1 MSLTIS
7 ERSYIIMD
15 AANKIKD
22 KGLARKLTTAVV
34 GAIVLLSAGLVII
47 AAVVFTNIKSTMK
60 EVLYDV
66 TLDSYKSVISSEVQ
80 SAISITEN
88 YYELAQ
94 SGELPEAEA
103 QKKAMEVIRSIR
115 YGDDNSGYL
124 WIDGTDYTLLMHPIL
139 PDQEGNNRYELTD
152 QNDVKI
158 IQEIMKVA
166 KEGGYNEFYFTKSD
180 GVTVAPKVAYSKEFE
195 PWDWVITT
203 GVYEDDIQGVV
214 DNSAGVVRISQIF
227 DRAISLM
234 AGIAALFTVIIAI
247 VAYILIKRI
256 IQVIE
261 KVKAQLTRV
270 AQGDLTGKL
279 EGRISQ
285 RNDELGAMV
294 RNTNIAM
301 DSFRSSMLSVKDTT
315 DAVESGSTDM
325 KEKTENA
332 VNANEQ
338 VATAIGNV
346 AAEVS
351 QQASAVDRMIE
362 NVASLAD
369 AGKAVS
375 TAVEEALQYMKQLDG
390 NSADMKAK
398 MESMSEESAHM
409 DVNVQEISEKIDV
422 TSKGIQ
428 EMETIL
434 GSIEEIASETNLLA
448 LNASIEA
455 ARAGDAGRG
464 FAVVADS
471 IKGLSENTS
480 NELENIRKIIST
492 LVENF
497 KECEKCIE
505 LVVKSNQSSTES
517 TKDVIESF
525 RIINNDVV
533 STNEKLTVVHET
545 DEKMMK
551 DIMEI
556 DSQVK
561 VIGQA
566 AESNAAATQEITASS
581 EELTALLT
589 NISSTC
595 NSMTGYVD
603 NLVKDM
609 NQFKVEE

>member
-1 MSLTIS
+1 
-7 ERSYIIMD
+7 MD

-22 KGLARKLTTAVV
+22 KGLARKLITAVV

-47 AAVVFTNIKSTMK
+47 AAVVFTDIKATMK

-195 PWDWVITT
+195 PWNWVITT
-203 GVYEDDIQGVV
+203 GVYEDDIQSVV
-214 DNSAGVVRISQIF
+214 DNSEGVVRIGQIF
-227 DRAISLM
+227 DQAISLM

-261 KVKAQLTRV
+261 KVKEQLTRV

-315 DAVESGSTDM
+315 DAVESGSMDM

-351 QQASAVDRMIE
+351 QQASAVDQMIE

-497 KECEKCIE
+497 NECEKCIE

-525 RIINNDVV
+525 RIINNDVI

-561 VIGQA
+561 VIGQG

>member
-1 MSLTIS
+1 
-7 ERSYIIMD
+7 MD

-47 AAVVFTNIKSTMK
+47 AAVVFTDIKATMK

-195 PWDWVITT
+195 PWNWVITT
-203 GVYEDDIQGVV
+203 GVYSDDIQNIV
-214 DNSAGVVRISQIF
+214 DNSNGVIQIGQIF
-227 DRAISLM
+227 NQSLGLM
-234 AGIAALFTVIIAI
+234 AGMAALFAVIIAI
-247 VAYILIKRI
+247 VAYILIKKI
-256 IQVIE
+256 ILVID
-261 KVKAQLTRV
+261 KVKVQLTRV

-279 EGRISQ
+279 EGKIAQ

-301 DSFRSSMLSVKDTT
+301 DAFRNSMLSVKNTT

-351 QQASAVDRMIE
+351 QQASAVDQMIE

-525 RIINNDVV
+525 GIINNDVV

-556 DSQVK
+556 DNQVK
-561 VIGQA
+561 VIGQV

>member
-1 MSLTIS
+1 
-7 ERSYIIMD
+7 MD

-47 AAVVFTNIKSTMK
+47 AAVVFTDIKATMK

-94 SGELPEAEA
+94 SGGLSEAEA

-195 PWDWVITT
+195 PWNWVITT
-203 GVYEDDIQGVV
+203 GVYSDDIQNIV
-214 DNSAGVVRISQIF
+214 DNSNGVIQIGQIF
-227 DRAISLM
+227 NQSLGLM
-234 AGIAALFTVIIAI
+234 AGMAAIFAVIIAI
-247 VAYILIKRI
+247 VAYILIKKI
-256 IQVIE
+256 ILVID
-261 KVKAQLTRV
+261 KVKVQLTRV

-351 QQASAVDRMIE
+351 QQASAVDQMIE

-375 TAVEEALQYMKQLDG
+375 TAVEEVLQYMKQLDG

>member
-1 MSLTIS
+1 
-7 ERSYIIMD
+7 MD

-22 KGLARKLTTAVV
+22 KGLARKLITAVV

-47 AAVVFTNIKSTMK
+47 AAVVFTDIKATMK

-195 PWDWVITT
+195 PWNWVITT
-203 GVYEDDIQGVV
+203 GVYEDDIQSVV
-214 DNSAGVVRISQIF
+214 DNSEGVVRIGQIF
-227 DRAISLM
+227 DQAISLM

-247 VAYILIKRI
+247 VTYILIKRI

-279 EGRISQ
+279 EGKIAQ

-351 QQASAVDRMIE
+351 QQASAVDQMIE

-398 MESMSEESAHM
+398 MESMSAESANM

-497 KECEKCIE
+497 NECEKCIE

-525 RIINNDVV
+525 RIINNDVI

-561 VIGQA
+561 VIGQG

>member
-1 MSLTIS
+1 
-7 ERSYIIMD
+7 MD

-47 AAVVFTNIKSTMK
+47 AAVVFTDIKATMK

-94 SGELPEAEA
+94 SGGLSEAEA

-195 PWDWVITT
+195 PWNWVITT
-203 GVYEDDIQGVV
+203 GVYSDDIQNIV
-214 DNSAGVVRISQIF
+214 DNSNGVIQIGQIF
-227 DRAISLM
+227 NQSLGLM
-234 AGIAALFTVIIAI
+234 AGMAALFAVIIAI
-247 VAYILIKRI
+247 VAYILIKKI
-256 IQVIE
+256 ILVID
-261 KVKAQLTRV
+261 KVKVQLTRV

-351 QQASAVDRMIE
+351 QQASVVDQMIE

>member
-1 MSLTIS
+1 MSKANMNELIHHVELSNQSNQNVSDEIEKLNSYAQEMQSIIS
-7 ERSYIIMD
+7 LI
-15 AANKIKD
+15 
-22 KGLARKLTTAVV
+22 
-34 GAIVLLSAGLVII
+34 
-47 AAVVFTNIKSTMK
+47 
-60 EVLYDV
+60 
-66 TLDSYKSVISSEVQ
+66 
-80 SAISITEN
+80 
-88 YYELAQ
+88 
-94 SGELPEAEA
+94 
-103 QKKAMEVIRSIR
+103 
-115 YGDDNSGYL
+115 
-124 WIDGTDYTLLMHPIL
+124 
-139 PDQEGNNRYELTD
+139 
-152 QNDVKI
+152 NDV
-158 IQEIMKVA
+158 A
-166 KEGGYNEFYFTKSD
+166 
-180 GVTVAPKVAYSKEFE
+180 
-195 PWDWVITT
+195 
-203 GVYEDDIQGVV
+203 
-214 DNSAGVVRISQIF
+214 SQ
-227 DRAISLM
+227 
-234 AGIAALFTVIIAI
+234 
-247 VAYILIKRI
+247 
-256 IQVIE
+256 
-261 KVKAQLTRV
+261 
-270 AQGDLTGKL
+270 
-279 EGRISQ
+279 
-285 RNDELGAMV
+285 
-294 RNTNIAM
+294 
-301 DSFRSSMLSVKDTT
+301 
-315 DAVESGSTDM
+315 
-325 KEKTENA
+325 
-332 VNANEQ
+332 
-338 VATAIGNV
+338 
-346 AAEVS
+346 
-351 QQASAVDRMIE
+351 
-362 NVASLAD
+362 
-369 AGKAVS
+369 
-375 TAVEEALQYMKQLDG
+375 
-390 NSADMKAK
+390 
-398 MESMSEESAHM
+398 
-409 DVNVQEISEKIDV
+409 
-422 TSKGIQ
+422 TS
-428 EMETIL
+428 
-434 GSIEEIASETNLLA
+434 LLA

>member
-1 MSLTIS
+1 
-7 ERSYIIMD
+7 MD

-47 AAVVFTNIKSTMK
+47 AAVVFTDIKATMK

-94 SGELPEAEA
+94 SGGLSEAEA

-351 QQASAVDRMIE
+351 QQASAVDQMIE

-471 IKGLSENTS
+471 IKGLSENTT

-556 DSQVK
+556 DNQVK
-561 VIGQA
+561 VIGQV

>member
-1 MSLTIS
+1 
-7 ERSYIIMD
+7 MD

-47 AAVVFTNIKSTMK
+47 AAVVFTDIKATMK

-94 SGELPEAEA
+94 SGGLSEAEA

-195 PWDWVITT
+195 PWNWVITT
-203 GVYEDDIQGVV
+203 GVYSDDIQNIV
-214 DNSAGVVRISQIF
+214 DNSNGVIQIGQIF
-227 DRAISLM
+227 NQSLGLM
-234 AGIAALFTVIIAI
+234 AGMAAIFAVIIAI
-247 VAYILIKRI
+247 VAYILIKKI
-256 IQVIE
+256 ILVID
-261 KVKAQLTRV
+261 KVKVQLTRV

-351 QQASAVDRMIE
+351 QQASAVDQMIE

-434 GSIEEIASETNLLA
+434 SSIEEIASETNLLA

-556 DSQVK
+556 DNQVK

>member
-1 MSLTIS
+1 
-7 ERSYIIMD
+7 MD

-22 KGLARKLTTAVV
+22 KGLARKLITAVV

-47 AAVVFTNIKSTMK
+47 AAVVFTDIKATMK

-195 PWDWVITT
+195 PWNWVITT
-203 GVYEDDIQGVV
+203 GVYSDDIQNIV
-214 DNSAGVVRISQIF
+214 DNSNGVIQIGQIF
-227 DRAISLM
+227 NQSLGLM
-234 AGIAALFTVIIAI
+234 AGMAALFAVIIAI
-247 VAYILIKRI
+247 VAYILIKKI
-256 IQVIE
+256 ILVID
-261 KVKAQLTRV
+261 KVKVQLTRV

-351 QQASAVDRMIE
+351 QQASAVDQMIE

>member
-1 MSLTIS
+1 
-7 ERSYIIMD
+7 MD

-47 AAVVFTNIKSTMK
+47 AAVVFTDIKATMK

-214 DNSAGVVRISQIF
+214 DNSAGVIRIGQIF
-227 DRAISLM
+227 DQAISLM
-234 AGIAALFTVIIAI
+234 AGIAALFAVIIAI

-270 AQGDLTGKL
+270 AQGDLTGNL
-279 EGRISQ
+279 EGKIAQ

-301 DSFRSSMLSVKDTT
+301 DAFRNSMLSVKNTT
-315 DAVESGSTDM
+315 DAVESGSSDM
-325 KEKTENA
+325 KDKTENA

-351 QQASAVDRMIE
+351 QQASAVDQMIE

-471 IKGLSENTS
+471 IKGLSENTY

-497 KECEKCIE
+497 NECEKCIE

-525 RIINNDVV
+525 RIINNDVI

-561 VIGQA
+561 VIGQG

>member
-1 MSLTIS
+1 
-7 ERSYIIMD
+7 MD

-34 GAIVLLSAGLVII
+34 GAIVMLSAGLVII
-47 AAVVFTNIKSTMK
+47 AAVVFTDIKATMK

-94 SGELPEAEA
+94 SGGLSEAEA

-195 PWDWVITT
+195 PWNWVITT
-203 GVYEDDIQGVV
+203 GVYSDDIQNIV
-214 DNSAGVVRISQIF
+214 DNSNGVIQIGQIF
-227 DRAISLM
+227 NQSLGLM
-234 AGIAALFTVIIAI
+234 AGMAAIFAVIIAI
-247 VAYILIKRI
+247 VAYILIKKI
-256 IQVIE
+256 ILVID
-261 KVKAQLTRV
+261 KVKVQLTRV

-279 EGRISQ
+279 KGRISQ

-301 DSFRSSMLSVKDTT
+301 DSFRSSMLSVKNTT

-351 QQASAVDRMIE
+351 QQASAVDQMIE

-455 ARAGDAGRG
+455 SRAGDAGRG

-556 DSQVK
+556 DNQVK

>member
-1 MSLTIS
+1 
-7 ERSYIIMD
+7 MD

-47 AAVVFTNIKSTMK
+47 AAVVFTDIKATMK

-94 SGELPEAEA
+94 SGGLSEAEA

-124 WIDGTDYTLLMHPIL
+124 WIDGTNYTLLMHPIL

-195 PWDWVITT
+195 PWNWVITT
-203 GVYEDDIQGVV
+203 GVYSDDIQNIV
-214 DNSAGVVRISQIF
+214 DNSNGVIQIGQIF
-227 DRAISLM
+227 NQSLGLM
-234 AGIAALFTVIIAI
+234 AGMAALFAVIIAI
-247 VAYILIKRI
+247 VAYILIKKI
-256 IQVIE
+256 ILVID
-261 KVKAQLTRV
+261 KVKVQLTRV

-351 QQASAVDRMIE
+351 QQASAVDQMIE

>member
-1 MSLTIS
+1 
-7 ERSYIIMD
+7 MD

-47 AAVVFTNIKSTMK
+47 AAVVFTDIKATMK

-66 TLDSYKSVISSEVQ
+66 TLDSYKRVISSEVQ

-195 PWDWVITT
+195 PWNWVITT
-203 GVYEDDIQGVV
+203 GVYSDDIQNIV
-214 DNSAGVVRISQIF
+214 DNSNGVIQIGQIF
-227 DRAISLM
+227 NQSLGLM
-234 AGIAALFTVIIAI
+234 AGMAALFAVIIAI
-247 VAYILIKRI
+247 VAYILIKKI
-256 IQVIE
+256 ILVID
-261 KVKAQLTRV
+261 KVKVQLTRV

-279 EGRISQ
+279 EGKIAQ

-301 DSFRSSMLSVKDTT
+301 DAFRNSMLSVKNTT

-351 QQASAVDRMIE
+351 QQASAVDQMIE

-556 DSQVK
+556 DNQVK
-561 VIGQA
+561 VIGQV

>member
-1 MSLTIS
+1 
-7 ERSYIIMD
+7 
-15 AANKIKD
+15 
-22 KGLARKLTTAVV
+22 
-34 GAIVLLSAGLVII
+34 
-47 AAVVFTNIKSTMK
+47 MK

-94 SGELPEAEA
+94 SGGLSEAEA

-195 PWDWVITT
+195 PWNWVITT
-203 GVYEDDIQGVV
+203 GVYSDDIQNIV
-214 DNSAGVVRISQIF
+214 DNSNGVIQIGQIF
-227 DRAISLM
+227 NQSLGLM
-234 AGIAALFTVIIAI
+234 AGMAALFAVIIAI
-247 VAYILIKRI
+247 VAYILIKKI
-256 IQVIE
+256 ILVID
-261 KVKAQLTRV
+261 KVKVQLTRV

-351 QQASAVDRMIE
+351 QQASAVDQMIE

>member
-1 MSLTIS
+1 
-7 ERSYIIMD
+7 MD

-47 AAVVFTNIKSTMK
+47 AAVVFTDIKATMK

-94 SGELPEAEA
+94 SGGLSEAEA

-124 WIDGTDYTLLMHPIL
+124 WIDGTDYTLRMHPIL

-195 PWDWVITT
+195 PWNWVITT
-203 GVYEDDIQGVV
+203 GVYSDDIQNIV
-214 DNSAGVVRISQIF
+214 DNSNGVIQIGQIF
-227 DRAISLM
+227 NQSLGLM
-234 AGIAALFTVIIAI
+234 AGMAALFAVIIAI
-247 VAYILIKRI
+247 VAYILIKKI
-256 IQVIE
+256 ILVID
-261 KVKAQLTRV
+261 KVKVQLTRV

-351 QQASAVDRMIE
+351 QQASAVDQMIE

>member
-1 MSLTIS
+1 
-7 ERSYIIMD
+7 MD
-15 AANKIKD
+15 AADKIKD

-47 AAVVFTNIKSTMK
+47 AAVVFTDIKATMK

-94 SGELPEAEA
+94 SGGLSEAEA

-195 PWDWVITT
+195 PWNWVITT
-203 GVYEDDIQGVV
+203 GVYSDDIQNIV
-214 DNSAGVVRISQIF
+214 DNSNGVIQIGQIF
-227 DRAISLM
+227 NQSLGLM
-234 AGIAALFTVIIAI
+234 AGMAAIFAVIIAI
-247 VAYILIKRI
+247 VAYILIKKI
-256 IQVIE
+256 ILVID
-261 KVKAQLTRV
+261 KVKVQLTRV

-351 QQASAVDRMIE
+351 QQASAVDQMIE

>member
-1 MSLTIS
+1 
-7 ERSYIIMD
+7 MD

-47 AAVVFTNIKSTMK
+47 AAVVFTDIKATMK

-94 SGELPEAEA
+94 SGGLSEAEA

-195 PWDWVITT
+195 PWNLVITT
-203 GVYEDDIQGVV
+203 GVYSDDIQNIV
-214 DNSAGVVRISQIF
+214 DNSNGVIQIGQIF
-227 DRAISLM
+227 NQSLGLM
-234 AGIAALFTVIIAI
+234 AGMAALFAVIIAI
-247 VAYILIKRI
+247 VAYILIKKI
-256 IQVIE
+256 ILVID
-261 KVKAQLTRV
+261 KVKVQLTRV

-301 DSFRSSMLSVKDTT
+301 DSFRSSMLSVKNTT

-351 QQASAVDRMIE
+351 QQASAVDQMIE

>member
-1 MSLTIS
+1 
-7 ERSYIIMD
+7 MD

-47 AAVVFTNIKSTMK
+47 AAVVFTDIKATMK

-94 SGELPEAEA
+94 AGGLSEAEA

-195 PWDWVITT
+195 PWNWVITT
-203 GVYEDDIQGVV
+203 GVYSDDIQNIV
-214 DNSAGVVRISQIF
+214 DNSNGVIQIGQIF
-227 DRAISLM
+227 NQSLGLM
-234 AGIAALFTVIIAI
+234 AGMAALFAVIIAI
-247 VAYILIKRI
+247 VAYILIKKI
-256 IQVIE
+256 ILVID

-351 QQASAVDRMIE
+351 QQASAVDQMIE

>member
-1 MSLTIS
+1 
-7 ERSYIIMD
+7 MD

-47 AAVVFTNIKSTMK
+47 AAVVFTDIKATMK

-115 YGDDNSGYL
+115 YGNDNSGYL

-139 PDQEGNNRYELTD
+139 PDQEGNDRYELTD

-195 PWDWVITT
+195 PWNWVITT
-203 GVYEDDIQGVV
+203 GVYSDDIQNIV
-214 DNSAGVVRISQIF
+214 DNSNGVIQIGQIF
-227 DRAISLM
+227 NQSLGLM
-234 AGIAALFTVIIAI
+234 AGMAAIFAVIIAI
-247 VAYILIKRI
+247 VAYILIKKI
-256 IQVIE
+256 ILVID
-261 KVKAQLTRV
+261 KVKVQLTRV

-279 EGRISQ
+279 KGRISQ

-301 DSFRSSMLSVKDTT
+301 DSFRSSMLSVKNTT

-351 QQASAVDRMIE
+351 QQASAVDQMIE

-556 DSQVK
+556 DNQVK

>member
-1 MSLTIS
+1 
-7 ERSYIIMD
+7 MD

-47 AAVVFTNIKSTMK
+47 AAVVFTDIKATMK

-227 DRAISLM
+227 DWAISLM

>member
-1 MSLTIS
+1 
-7 ERSYIIMD
+7 MD

-34 GAIVLLSAGLVII
+34 GAIVMLSAGLVII
-47 AAVVFTNIKSTMK
+47 AAVVFTDIKATMK

-94 SGELPEAEA
+94 SGGLSEAEA

-195 PWDWVITT
+195 PWNWVITT
-203 GVYEDDIQGVV
+203 GVYSDDIQNIV
-214 DNSAGVVRISQIF
+214 DNSNGVIQIGQIF
-227 DRAISLM
+227 NQSLGLM
-234 AGIAALFTVIIAI
+234 AGMAAIFAVIIAI
-247 VAYILIKRI
+247 VAYILIKKI
-256 IQVIE
+256 ILVID
-261 KVKAQLTRV
+261 KVKVQLTRV

-351 QQASAVDRMIE
+351 QQASAVDQMIE

>member
-1 MSLTIS
+1 
-7 ERSYIIMD
+7 MD

-34 GAIVLLSAGLVII
+34 GAIVMLSAGLVII
-47 AAVVFTNIKSTMK
+47 AAVVFTDIKATMK

-94 SGELPEAEA
+94 SGGLSEAEA

-195 PWDWVITT
+195 PWNWVITT
-203 GVYEDDIQGVV
+203 GVYSDDIQNIV
-214 DNSAGVVRISQIF
+214 DNSNGVIQIGQIF
-227 DRAISLM
+227 NQSLGLM
-234 AGIAALFTVIIAI
+234 AGMAAIFAVIIAI
-247 VAYILIKRI
+247 VAYILIKKI
-256 IQVIE
+256 ILVID
-261 KVKAQLTRV
+261 KVKVQLTRV

-279 EGRISQ
+279 KGRISQ

-301 DSFRSSMLSVKDTT
+301 DSFRSSMLSVKNTT

-338 VATAIGNV
+338 LATAIGNV

-351 QQASAVDRMIE
+351 QQASAVDQMIE

-556 DSQVK
+556 DNQVK

>member
-1 MSLTIS
+1 M
-7 ERSYIIMD
+7 
-15 AANKIKD
+15 
-22 KGLARKLTTAVV
+22 
-34 GAIVLLSAGLVII
+34 
-47 AAVVFTNIKSTMK
+47 
-60 EVLYDV
+60 YDV

-94 SGELPEAEA
+94 SGELSEAEA

-195 PWDWVITT
+195 PWNWVITT
-203 GVYEDDIQGVV
+203 GVYSDDIQNIV
-214 DNSAGVVRISQIF
+214 DNSNGVIQIGQIF
-227 DRAISLM
+227 NQSLGLM
-234 AGIAALFTVIIAI
+234 AGMAALFAVIIAI
-247 VAYILIKRI
+247 VAYILIKKI
-256 IQVIE
+256 ILVID
-261 KVKAQLTRV
+261 KVKVQLTRV

-351 QQASAVDRMIE
+351 QQASAVDQMIE

>member
-1 MSLTIS
+1 
-7 ERSYIIMD
+7 MD

-47 AAVVFTNIKSTMK
+47 AAVVFTDIKATMK

-94 SGELPEAEA
+94 SGGLSEAEA
-103 QKKAMEVIRSIR
+103 QKIAMEVIRSIR

-195 PWDWVITT
+195 PWNWVITT
-203 GVYEDDIQGVV
+203 GVYSDDIQNIV
-214 DNSAGVVRISQIF
+214 DNSNGVIQIGQIF
-227 DRAISLM
+227 NQSLGLM
-234 AGIAALFTVIIAI
+234 AGMAALFAVIIAI
-247 VAYILIKRI
+247 VAYILIKKI
-256 IQVIE
+256 ILVID
-261 KVKAQLTRV
+261 KVKVQLTRV

-301 DSFRSSMLSVKDTT
+301 DSFRSSMLSVKNTT

-351 QQASAVDRMIE
+351 QQASAVDQMIE

-556 DSQVK
+556 DNQVK

>member
-1 MSLTIS
+1 
-7 ERSYIIMD
+7 MD

-34 GAIVLLSAGLVII
+34 GAIVMLSAGLVII
-47 AAVVFTNIKSTMK
+47 AAVVFTDIKATMK

-94 SGELPEAEA
+94 SGGLSEAEA

-195 PWDWVITT
+195 PWNWVITT
-203 GVYEDDIQGVV
+203 GVYSDDIQNIV
-214 DNSAGVVRISQIF
+214 DNSNGVIQIGQIF
-227 DRAISLM
+227 NQSLGLM
-234 AGIAALFTVIIAI
+234 AGMAALFAVIIAI
-247 VAYILIKRI
+247 VAYILIKKI
-256 IQVIE
+256 ILVID
-261 KVKAQLTRV
+261 KVKVQLTRV

-301 DSFRSSMLSVKDTT
+301 DSFRSSMLSVKNTT

-351 QQASAVDRMIE
+351 QQASAVDQMIE

>member
-1 MSLTIS
+1 
-7 ERSYIIMD
+7 MD

-47 AAVVFTNIKSTMK
+47 AAVVFTDIKATMK

-115 YGDDNSGYL
+115 YGNDNSGYL

-195 PWDWVITT
+195 PWNWVITT
-203 GVYEDDIQGVV
+203 GVYSDDIQNIV
-214 DNSAGVVRISQIF
+214 DNSNGVIQIGQIF
-227 DRAISLM
+227 NQSLGLM
-234 AGIAALFTVIIAI
+234 AGMAAIFAVIIAI
-247 VAYILIKRI
+247 VAYILIKKI
-256 IQVIE
+256 ILVID
-261 KVKAQLTRV
+261 KVKVQLTRV

-279 EGRISQ
+279 KGRISQ

-301 DSFRSSMLSVKDTT
+301 DSFRSSMLSVKNTT

-351 QQASAVDRMIE
+351 QQASAVDQMIE

-556 DSQVK
+556 DNQVK

>member
-1 MSLTIS
+1 MQQ
-7 ERSYIIMD
+7 
-15 AANKIKD
+15 IKD

-47 AAVVFTNIKSTMK
+47 AAVVFTDIKATMK

-94 SGELPEAEA
+94 SGGLSEAEA

-195 PWDWVITT
+195 PWNWVITT
-203 GVYEDDIQGVV
+203 GVYSDDIQNIV
-214 DNSAGVVRISQIF
+214 DNSNGVIQIGQIF
-227 DRAISLM
+227 NQSLGLM
-234 AGIAALFTVIIAI
+234 AGMAALFAVIIAI
-247 VAYILIKRI
+247 VAYILIKKI
-256 IQVIE
+256 ILVID
-261 KVKAQLTRV
+261 KVKVQLTRV

-301 DSFRSSMLSVKDTT
+301 DSFRSSMLSVKNTT

-351 QQASAVDRMIE
+351 QQASAVDQMIE

>member
-1 MSLTIS
+1 
-7 ERSYIIMD
+7 MD

-22 KGLARKLTTAVV
+22 KGLARKRTTAVV

-47 AAVVFTNIKSTMK
+47 AAVVFTDIKATMK

-94 SGELPEAEA
+94 SGGLSEAEA

-195 PWDWVITT
+195 PWNWVITT
-203 GVYEDDIQGVV
+203 GVYSDDIQNIV
-214 DNSAGVVRISQIF
+214 DNSNGVIQIGQIF
-227 DRAISLM
+227 NQSLGLM
-234 AGIAALFTVIIAI
+234 AGMAALFAVIIAI
-247 VAYILIKRI
+247 VAYILIKKI
-256 IQVIE
+256 ILVID
-261 KVKAQLTRV
+261 KVKVQLTRV

-351 QQASAVDRMIE
+351 QQASAVDQMIE

>member
-1 MSLTIS
+1 
-7 ERSYIIMD
+7 
-15 AANKIKD
+15 
-22 KGLARKLTTAVV
+22 
-34 GAIVLLSAGLVII
+34 
-47 AAVVFTNIKSTMK
+47 
-60 EVLYDV
+60 
-66 TLDSYKSVISSEVQ
+66 
-80 SAISITEN
+80 
-88 YYELAQ
+88 
-94 SGELPEAEA
+94 
-103 QKKAMEVIRSIR
+103 MEVIRSIR

-195 PWDWVITT
+195 PWNWVITT
-203 GVYEDDIQGVV
+203 GVYSDDIQNIV
-214 DNSAGVVRISQIF
+214 DNSNGVIQIGQIF
-227 DRAISLM
+227 NQSLGLM
-234 AGIAALFTVIIAI
+234 AGMAALFAVIIAI
-247 VAYILIKRI
+247 VAYILIKKI
-256 IQVIE
+256 ILVID
-261 KVKAQLTRV
+261 KVKVQLTRV

-351 QQASAVDRMIE
+351 QQASAVDQMIE

-505 LVVKSNQSSTES
+505 LVVKSNQRSTES

>member
-1 MSLTIS
+1 
-7 ERSYIIMD
+7 MD
-15 AANKIKD
+15 AADKIKD

-47 AAVVFTNIKSTMK
+47 AAVVFTDIKATMK

-94 SGELPEAEA
+94 SGGLSEAEA

-195 PWDWVITT
+195 PWNWVITT
-203 GVYEDDIQGVV
+203 GVYSDDIQNIV
-214 DNSAGVVRISQIF
+214 DNSNGVIQIGQIF
-227 DRAISLM
+227 NQSLGLM
-234 AGIAALFTVIIAI
+234 AGMAAIFAVIIAI
-247 VAYILIKRI
+247 VAYILIKKI
-256 IQVIE
+256 ILVID
-261 KVKAQLTRV
+261 KVKVQLTRV

-279 EGRISQ
+279 KGRISQ

-301 DSFRSSMLSVKDTT
+301 DSFRSSMLSVKNTT

-351 QQASAVDRMIE
+351 QQASAVDQMIE

>member
-1 MSLTIS
+1 
-7 ERSYIIMD
+7 MD
-15 AANKIKD
+15 AADKIKD

-47 AAVVFTNIKSTMK
+47 AAVVFTDIKATMK

-94 SGELPEAEA
+94 SGGLSEAEA

-195 PWDWVITT
+195 PWNWVITT
-203 GVYEDDIQGVV
+203 GVYSDDIQNIV
-214 DNSAGVVRISQIF
+214 DNSNGVIQIGQIF
-227 DRAISLM
+227 NQSLGLM
-234 AGIAALFTVIIAI
+234 AGMAALFAVIIAI
-247 VAYILIKRI
+247 VAYILIKKI
-256 IQVIE
+256 ILVID
-261 KVKAQLTRV
+261 KVKVQLTRV

-346 AAEVS
+346 AAEGS
-351 QQASAVDRMIE
+351 QQASAVDQMIE

-471 IKGLSENTS
+471 IKGLSENPS

>member
-1 MSLTIS
+1 
-7 ERSYIIMD
+7 MD

-47 AAVVFTNIKSTMK
+47 AAVVFTDIKATMK
-60 EVLYDV
+60 DVLYDV

-94 SGELPEAEA
+94 SGGLSEAEA

-195 PWDWVITT
+195 PWNWVITT
-203 GVYEDDIQGVV
+203 GVYSDDIQNIV
-214 DNSAGVVRISQIF
+214 DNSNGVIQIGQIF
-227 DRAISLM
+227 NQSLGLM
-234 AGIAALFTVIIAI
+234 AGMAALFAVIIAI
-247 VAYILIKRI
+247 VAYILIKKI
-256 IQVIE
+256 ILVID
-261 KVKAQLTRV
+261 KVKVQLTRV

-279 EGRISQ
+279 KGRISQ

-301 DSFRSSMLSVKDTT
+301 DSFRSSMLSVKNTT

-351 QQASAVDRMIE
+351 QQASAVDQMIE

>member
-1 MSLTIS
+1 
-7 ERSYIIMD
+7 MD

-47 AAVVFTNIKSTMK
+47 AAVVFTDIKATMK

-94 SGELPEAEA
+94 SGGLSEAEA

-195 PWDWVITT
+195 PWNWVITT
-203 GVYEDDIQGVV
+203 GVYSDDIQNIV
-214 DNSAGVVRISQIF
+214 DNSNGVIQIGQIF
-227 DRAISLM
+227 NQSLGLM
-234 AGIAALFTVIIAI
+234 AGMAALFAVIIAI
-247 VAYILIKRI
+247 VAYILIKKI
-256 IQVIE
+256 ILVID
-261 KVKAQLTRV
+261 KVKVQLTRV

-279 EGRISQ
+279 KGRISQ

-301 DSFRSSMLSVKDTT
+301 DSFRSSMLSVKNTT

-434 GSIEEIASETNLLA
+434 SSIEEIASETNLLA

-556 DSQVK
+556 DNQVK

>member
-1 MSLTIS
+1 
-7 ERSYIIMD
+7 MD

-47 AAVVFTNIKSTMK
+47 AAVVFTDIKATMK

-94 SGELPEAEA
+94 SGGLSEAEA

-195 PWDWVITT
+195 PWNWVITT
-203 GVYEDDIQGVV
+203 GVYSDDIQNIV
-214 DNSAGVVRISQIF
+214 DNSNGVIQIGQIF
-227 DRAISLM
+227 NQSLGLM
-234 AGIAALFTVIIAI
+234 AGMAALFAVIIAI
-247 VAYILIKRI
+247 VAYILIKKI
-256 IQVIE
+256 ILVID
-261 KVKAQLTRV
+261 KVKVQLTRV

-301 DSFRSSMLSVKDTT
+301 DAFRNSMLSVKNTT

-351 QQASAVDRMIE
+351 QQASAVDQMIE

-556 DSQVK
+556 DNQVK

>member
-1 MSLTIS
+1 
-7 ERSYIIMD
+7 MD

-47 AAVVFTNIKSTMK
+47 AAVVFTDIKATMK

-195 PWDWVITT
+195 PWNWVITT
-203 GVYEDDIQGVV
+203 GVYSDDIQNIV
-214 DNSAGVVRISQIF
+214 DNSNGVIQIGQIF
-227 DRAISLM
+227 NQSLGLM
-234 AGIAALFTVIIAI
+234 AGMAALFAVIIAI
-247 VAYILIKRI
+247 VAYILIKKI
-256 IQVIE
+256 ILVID
-261 KVKAQLTRV
+261 KVKVQLTRV

-279 EGRISQ
+279 EGKIAQ

-301 DSFRSSMLSVKDTT
+301 DAFRNSMLSVKNTT

-351 QQASAVDRMIE
+351 QQASAVDQMIE

-409 DVNVQEISEKIDV
+409 DVNVLEISEKIDV

-556 DSQVK
+556 DNQVK
-561 VIGQA
+561 VIGQV

>member
-1 MSLTIS
+1 
-7 ERSYIIMD
+7 MD

-47 AAVVFTNIKSTMK
+47 AAVVFTDIKATMK

-195 PWDWVITT
+195 PWNWVITT

-214 DNSAGVVRISQIF
+214 DNSEGVIRIGQIF
-227 DRAISLM
+227 DQAISLM
-234 AGIAALFTVIIAI
+234 AGIAALFAVIIAI

-270 AQGDLTGKL
+270 AQGDLTGNL
-279 EGRISQ
+279 EGKIAQ

-301 DSFRSSMLSVKDTT
+301 DAFRNSMLSVKNTT
-315 DAVESGSTDM
+315 DAVESGSSDM
-325 KEKTENA
+325 KDKTENA

-351 QQASAVDRMIE
+351 QQASAVDQMIE

-497 KECEKCIE
+497 NECEKCIE

-525 RIINNDVV
+525 RIINNDVI

>member
-1 MSLTIS
+1 
-7 ERSYIIMD
+7 MD

-34 GAIVLLSAGLVII
+34 GAIVMLSAGLVII
-47 AAVVFTNIKSTMK
+47 AAVVFTDIKATMK

-94 SGELPEAEA
+94 SGGLSEAEA

-195 PWDWVITT
+195 PWNWVITT
-203 GVYEDDIQGVV
+203 GVYSDDIQNIV
-214 DNSAGVVRISQIF
+214 DNSNGVIQIGQIF
-227 DRAISLM
+227 NQSLGLM
-234 AGIAALFTVIIAI
+234 AGMAAIFAVIIAI
-247 VAYILIKRI
+247 VAYILIKKI
-256 IQVIE
+256 ILVID
-261 KVKAQLTRV
+261 KVKVQLTRV

-422 TSKGIQ
+422 TNKGIQ